1 MYRSLLSV
9 GGFTLLSRA
18 TGFLR
23 DIVLGAVLGNGLLSD
38 AFFVAFRLPN
48 HFRTIF
54 GEVAFNSAYVPCYSQ
69 VLEQEGPER
78 AHAFSSQI
86 FTILL
91 ASQIVL
97 LGLAWAFTP
106 TLVDLLAPGFRDH
119 PEKFAKTV
127 ALTRVTFP
135 YLLFIVI
142 VTLQSG
148 TLNANGRFAAAAFAP
163 VLLNVTTIAFLGL
176 VFLFPDAGY
185 AAAWGTTISGLLQ
198 LLMTGWAAQRV
209 GILEHFAKPEWTDEV
224 RRFFRRLGPAVIGSA
239 GPQIAVFA
247 DTIIVSLL
255 PTGGVTALYYAD
267 RMYQLPLG
275 VIAIAA
281 GTVLLPEMSRR
292 LAAGDTAGAFQA
304 QNRTAAISLVLAAP
318 FFIAFI
324 MIPEW
329 IMRAAFEHGRFT
341 GAAADQSAAVLEAYG
356 FGLLSIVLIR
366 SAVPSFLARGDT
378 RTPMLVTLAS
388 FAMNIVLKVLLYKP
402 FGAVGLAAATAAGS
416 WLNFGLLVFLAV
428 RRDEMRLD
436 MQLARTGAAV
446 ACAAFALALAAL
458 AAPWIGWAMFGGL
471 ARGAVDLTFA
481 FIGVVGTLVYAGA
494 LFAALRAFGIAL
506 PLPRRLA
513 LVWDG
518 RDPFGR
524 LRARFARRFP
534 AG

>member
-9 GGFTLLSRA
+9 GGFTLVSRA

-23 DIVLGAVLGNGLLSD
+23 DIVLGAVLGNGILSD

-54 GEVAFNSAYVPCYSQ
+54 AEVAFNSAYVPCYSQ
-69 VLEQEGPER
+69 VLESEGRER
-78 AHAFSSQI
+78 AHVFSSQI

-91 ASQIVL
+91 ASQVVIL
-97 LGLAWAFTP
+97 ALAWAFTP

-119 PEKFAKTV
+119 PQKFAQTV
-127 ALTRVTFP
+127 SMTRVTFP
-135 YLLFIVI
+135 YLLFIVV

-148 TLNANGRFAAAAFAP
+148 TLNANGKFAAAAFAP
-163 VLLNVTTIAFLGL
+163 VLLNLTTIAFLA
-176 VFLFPDAGY
+176 VAFLFPNAGI
-185 AAAWGTTISGLLQ
+185 AASFGTTVSGLLQ
-198 LLMTGWAAQRV
+198 LLLTGYAAHRA
-209 GILEHFAKPEWTDEV
+209 GILEWFARPEWTAAV
-224 RRFFRRLGPAVIGSA
+224 RRFFVRLGPAVVGSA

-247 DTIIVSLL
+247 DTIIASKL
-255 PTGGVTALYYAD
+255 PTGGVTSLYYAD

-292 LAAGDTAGAFQA
+292 FAAGDRGGAFHA

-329 IMRAAFEHGRFT
+329 IMRAAFEHGKFT

-366 SAVPSFLARGDT
+366 SALPSFLARGDT

-388 FAMNIVLKVLLYKP
+388 FAFNVLLKVLLYKP
-402 FGAVGLAAATAAGS
+402 LGAVGLATATAAGS
-416 WLNFGLLVFLAV
+416 WINFGLLVYLAV
-428 RRDEMRLD
+428 RRDEMRPD
-436 MQLARTGAAV
+436 MQLGRIAAAV
-446 ACAAFALALAAL
+446 AVAAFALALAAL
-458 AAPWIGWAMFGGL
+458 ALPWIGWAMFGGM
-471 ARGAVDLTFA
+471 AHFAVDLTFGLTAVLGAVVYVVALIAA
-481 FIGVVGTLVYAGA
+481 FWAFGVDLP
-494 LFAALRAFGIAL
+494 LPPRLAALRARMAW
-506 PLPRRLA
+506 A
-513 LVWDG
+513 
-518 RDPFGR
+518 
-524 LRARFARRFP
+524 
-534 AG
+534 